1 MTSVLEY
8 HRGND
13 RSSKVFNSI
22 FEIFFDGRSSSED
35 YSNDFQPIILDH
47 FFRIKINNN
56 LNNLLKSQDQSSK
69 ILNHQWSIFIVILN
83 KNRQKCIF
91 GRNCHFTKIIEHIK
105 KLPKSAFLSKI
116 SIFSKILKVQPIE
129 NEPFFS
135 NHQKLWS
142 STNIITINNII

>member
-22 FEIFFDGRSSSED
+22 FKIFFDGRSSSED

-56 LNNLLKSQDQSSK
+56 LLKSQDQSSK
-69 ILNHQWSIFIVILN
+69 IFEPPME
-83 KNRQKCIF
+83 
-91 GRNCHFTKIIEHIK
+91 HFYFYFKT
-105 KLPKSAFLSKI
+105 
-116 SIFSKILKVQPIE
+116 
-129 NEPFFS
+129 
-135 NHQKLWS
+135 
-142 STNIITINNII
+142 

>member
-22 FEIFFDGRSSSED
+22 FKIFFDGRSSSED

-56 LNNLLKSQDQSSK
+56 LNNLLKSKDQ
-69 ILNHQWSIFIVILN
+69 
-83 KNRQKCIF
+83 
-91 GRNCHFTKIIEHIK
+91 
-105 KLPKSAFLSKI
+105 
-116 SIFSKILKVQPIE
+116 
-129 NEPFFS
+129 
-135 NHQKLWS
+135 
-142 STNIITINNII
+142 